1 MVTQDR
7 HFAEPSRLY
16 RAPPKVVWLRYG
28 YSPLQEVELTAM
40 TTLERENRYIRKW
53 RLKAARGDCSAMS
66 NVAAAYR
73 ILQKFRHSAR
83 WYEKASNQGDGDALT
98 EWGYCLQHGVG
109 TRKDGSAAERAY
121 RAAIV
126 SKWITENAREEAMYH
141 LAVLLLNKRAASSQS
156 AVAKLL
162 RAASA
167 DGDYPQAET
176 LLKVMKSADG
186 RAFCMCRRYLRPRL
200 AQRHCPLHGPH
211 KGGQI
216 GATNGNQP
224 IRSETIR
231 TSSAAG
237 SHR

>member
-1 MVTQDR
+1 
-7 HFAEPSRLY
+7 
-16 RAPPKVVWLRYG
+16 
-28 YSPLQEVELTAM
+28 
-40 TTLERENRYIRKW
+40 
-53 RLKAARGDCSAMS
+53 MS

-211 KGGQI
+211 KDRQS
-216 GATNGNQP
+216 GAANRSQP